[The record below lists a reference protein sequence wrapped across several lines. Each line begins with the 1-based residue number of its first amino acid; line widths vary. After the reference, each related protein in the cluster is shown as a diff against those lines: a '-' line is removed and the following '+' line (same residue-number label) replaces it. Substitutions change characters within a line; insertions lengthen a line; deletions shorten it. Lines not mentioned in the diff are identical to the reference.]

1 MTLMSETHWT
11 MPWGKLQ
18 TPCFSNGS
26 LLIAHCSSTNSH
38 SLATAAGPSPSQW
51 SQQHL
56 HKILKSF
63 QSSQEEARKSP
74 DPEFRSLLPHGTKLR
89 HKENTLANC
98 YIIVGKHEILLK
110 TFTNETQLPKLNTRC
125 LLQCVAL
132 ID

>member
-11 MPWGKLQ
+11 MLWGKLQ

-56 HKILKSF
+56 HKNPQVLPVKPGRGQKITWSWI
-63 QSSQEEARKSP
+63 QVSP
-74 DPEFRSLLPHGTKLR
+74 ATRHQAATKKT
-89 HKENTLANC
+89 HWPTA
-98 YIIVGKHEILLK
+98 ILLLASTEICSK
-110 TFTNETQLPKLNTRC
+110 PLQMKPSC
-125 LLQCVAL
+125 LSSIPDVFYNVWLW
-132 ID
+132 